1 MSGDDPREAHL
12 HIIMLRKHFIVF
24 PFLLFWNHQLV
35 AESLSVT
42 SKNATEALLRCPPAE
57 SFIRTHMAPDFE
69 TPRLVRRLD
78 WFQDDSLVA
87 SYQQDVLADSSRQWW
102 VADGR
107 YQLIRPFYTLR
118 VSPVTPEDSGTYR
131 CRLETDPLFSSP
143 QSTATQELAVMVRPV
158 APSSPEIKS
167 FTNRSITLVWTH
179 NAARAHRPI
188 LRFSVSVRTV
198 SDNTRFVM
206 AAPSNATTVIVDNL
220 SPYTL
225 YAFSVRAENSAGSSD
240 FGPETT
246 FRTLGEPPNRA
257 PQIQKIRN
265 VTSEC
270 VEVTVTPP
278 DEMNGE
284 LEKYLVLIQAVNET
298 NPRKMTFDKP
308 TSTPLTICALSPSS
322 EYALA
327 IEADNGFG
335 TSPQATLVFRTE
347 DSVPNWSP
355 STIKTTPVVGKP
367 EIVVLW
373 PAPPM
378 NATEKVVKYHL
389 YYKANNEDQWKIEH
403 LNVNPNGVKSKMFK
417 YRLVDLN
424 PNTLYR
430 IRVSASTSK
439 GEGSQSADSLAQT
452 DVGEPGTVI
461 FKDLNFDCKNGVKL
475 SWNYEPSVNSKKS
488 PTFTVKVTNQT
499 TSLQFNTTRQTLD
512 IIDLSL
518 YDEYSLRIIVL
529 ERSTIDNTTI
539 LIGKYSDNHRF
550 ILKDK
555 CAYQSSFCSP
565 GEKCAKLTSSAA
577 NPQYISVLIVIFAI
591 IIFAFICFIIVHF
604 ARGSMNFKHL
614 LKKKEK
620 CVYLEEISPLVYD
633 SAGQE
638 DIPVE
643 LFYGYVED
651 LNRNDALKFKTQ
663 FQILET
669 QTSEIDQADSGE
681 STSSADENS
690 QKNRYNNIGAMEAT
704 RIRLNSPTGND
715 YINANYVDS
724 CNERNA
730 YIATQAPLPSTFSDF
745 WSMIWQERSNVIVC
759 ITNMVEDGKR
769 KCDQYWPSIPDSP
782 QNFGNYQVTLIS
794 ESTNAHFS
802 HRVLDLKI
810 AKSVPAAERKI
821 HQLHFMGWPDHG
833 VPSSVFPL
841 LNFIHYASDIHSTG
855 PVVVHCSAGVGRSG
869 SYILVDSLRRHL
881 ISFRRLNVQGH
892 LTHMRRQRAKLVQ
905 TLEQYIFCHEAIRQ
919 LIRHGITRVHSDLFM
934 RYLHYL
940 SEENLNGKTRMQLQY
955 EDVCECK
962 HQPRC
967 LIDSDVLTLP
977 GYHRSDEFMVGSWS
991 HECEE
996 LWKLIWKR
1004 KVQTIVVLNQRD
1016 SFWRKLHLC
1025 EDIQLQHGDNFVLMQ
1040 REDQQLCVRI
1050 VNVARSDLDA
1060 DFWREI
1066 ENVQKQRI
1074 TYHDAPLLILAQKF
1088 PPNASSPTDSTS
1100 TLSLSMLFNDDTSLA
1115 FSICAATTLACQLET
1130 TGCVDV
1136 VQVLSSYTEIQCGI
1150 FSSKQEIEIIYEKIS
1165 QLVGGT
1171 RV

>member
-1 MSGDDPREAHL
+1 MP
-12 HIIMLRKHFIVF
+12 RKHFIFF
-24 PFLLFWNHQLV
+24 PLFSLFFFWKF
-35 AESLSVT
+35 ESIQSISVT

-57 SFIRTHMAPDFE
+57 NFIRTHMAPDFE

-87 SYQQDVLADSSRQWW
+87 SYQQDILADSSRQWW

-131 CRLETDPLFSSP
+131 CRIETDPLFSSP

-225 YAFSVRAENSAGSSD
+225 YAFSVRAENSAGTSD

-246 FRTLGEPPNRA
+246 FRTLGEPPIRP

-265 VTSEC
+265 ITSEC

-284 LEKYLVLIQAVNET
+284 LDKYLVLIQAINET
-298 NPRKMTFDKP
+298 IPRKMTFDKP
-308 TSTPLTICALSPSS
+308 TSTPLTICALIPST

-335 TSPQATLVFRTE
+335 TSPQATLVFHTE

-355 STIKTTPVVGKP
+355 STITTLPVVGKP
-367 EIVVLW
+367 EITVLW
-373 PAPPM
+373 PAPLP
-378 NATEKVVKYHL
+378 NATEKVTKYHL

-403 LNVNPNGVKSKMFK
+403 LNVNPNGVKSKLFK

-439 GEGSQSADSLAQT
+439 GEGAQSADSLAQT
-452 DVGEPGTVI
+452 DVGEPGTVT
-461 FKDLNFDCKNGVKL
+461 FKELNFDCKNGVKL
-475 SWNYEPSVNSKKS
+475 SWNYEPSINSKKS

-499 TSLQFNTTRQTLD
+499 TTLQFNTTKQSLD

-518 YDEYSLRIIVL
+518 YDEYSLRVIVL
-529 ERSTIDNTTI
+529 ERSTIDNSTI
-539 LIGKYSDNHRF
+539 LIGKYSDSHRF
-550 ILKDK
+550 LLKDK
-555 CAYQSSFCSP
+555 CSYQSSFCSP

-577 NPQYISVLIVIFAI
+577 NPRYISVLIVIFAI
-591 IIFAFICFIIVHF
+591 IIFAFICFVIVHF

-651 LNRNDALKFKTQ
+651 LNRNDAFKFKAQ
-663 FQILET
+663 FQILEN
-669 QTSEIDQADSGE
+669 QTSGIDSTDSGE
-681 STSSADENS
+681 STSSADENT

-769 KCDQYWPSIPDSP
+769 KCDQYWPSTQDSP
-782 QNFGNYQVTLIS
+782 QTFGNYQVTLIS
-794 ESTNAHFS
+794 ESTNSHFS
-802 HRVLDLKI
+802 HRILDLKI

-869 SYILVDSLRRHL
+869 SYILVDSMRRHL

-962 HQPRC
+962 HHPRC
-967 LIDSDVLTLP
+967 QIDSDVITLP

-991 HECEE
+991 HESEE
-996 LWKLIWKR
+996 LWRLIWKR

-1025 EDIQLQHGDNFVLMQ
+1025 DLDGPIQIQHGDNFVLLQ
-1040 REDQQLCVRI
+1040 KDDQQLCVRI
-1050 VNVARSDLDA
+1050 VNVARADLDA

-1074 TYHDAPLLILAQKF
+1074 TYHEAPLLILAHKY

>member
-1 MSGDDPREAHL
+1 
-12 HIIMLRKHFIVF
+12 
-24 PFLLFWNHQLV
+24 
-35 AESLSVT
+35 
-42 SKNATEALLRCPPAE
+42 
-57 SFIRTHMAPDFE
+57 MAPDFE

-87 SYQQDVLADSSRQWW
+87 SYQQDILADSSRQWW

-131 CRLETDPLFSSP
+131 CRIETDPLFSSP

-225 YAFSVRAENSAGSSD
+225 YAFSVRAENSAGTSD

-246 FRTLGEPPNRA
+246 FRTLGEPPIRP

-265 VTSEC
+265 ITSEC

-284 LEKYLVLIQAVNET
+284 LDKYLVLIQAINET
-298 NPRKMTFDKP
+298 IPRKMTFDKP
-308 TSTPLTICALSPSS
+308 TSTPLTICALIPST

-335 TSPQATLVFRTE
+335 TSPQATLVFHTE

-355 STIKTTPVVGKP
+355 STITTLPVVGKP
-367 EIVVLW
+367 EITVLW
-373 PAPPM
+373 PAPLP
-378 NATEKVVKYHL
+378 NATEKVTKYHL

-403 LNVNPNGVKSKMFK
+403 LNVNPNGVKSKLFK

-439 GEGSQSADSLAQT
+439 GEGAQSADSLAQT
-452 DVGEPGTVI
+452 DVGEPGTVT
-461 FKDLNFDCKNGVKL
+461 FKELNFDCKNGVKL
-475 SWNYEPSVNSKKS
+475 SWNYEPSINSKKS

-499 TSLQFNTTRQTLD
+499 TTLQFNTTKQSLD

-529 ERSTIDNTTI
+529 ERSTIDNSTI
-539 LIGKYSDNHRF
+539 LIGKYSDSHRF
-550 ILKDK
+550 LLKDK
-555 CAYQSSFCSP
+555 CSYQSSFCSP

-577 NPQYISVLIVIFAI
+577 NPRYISVLIVIFAI
-591 IIFAFICFIIVHF
+591 IIFAFICFVIVHF

-651 LNRNDALKFKTQ
+651 LNRNDAFKFKAQ
-663 FQILET
+663 FQILEN
-669 QTSEIDQADSGE
+669 QTSGIDSTDSGE
-681 STSSADENS
+681 STSSADENT

-769 KCDQYWPSIPDSP
+769 KCDQYWPSTQDSP
-782 QNFGNYQVTLIS
+782 QTFGNYQVTLIS
-794 ESTNAHFS
+794 ESTNSHFS
-802 HRVLDLKI
+802 HRILDLKI

-869 SYILVDSLRRHL
+869 SYILVDSMRRHL

-962 HQPRC
+962 HHPRC
-967 LIDSDVLTLP
+967 QIDSDVITLP

-996 LWKLIWKR
+996 LWRLIWKR

-1025 EDIQLQHGDNFVLMQ
+1025 DFDGPIQIQHGDNFVLLQ
-1040 REDQQLCVRI
+1040 KDDQQLCVRI
-1050 VNVARSDLDA
+1050 VNVARADLDA

-1074 TYHDAPLLILAQKF
+1074 TYHEAPLLILAHKY

>member
-1 MSGDDPREAHL
+1 
-12 HIIMLRKHFIVF
+12 MLRKHFIVF
-24 PFLLFWNHQLV
+24 PFLLFWNHHLV
-35 AESLSVT
+35 ESLSVT

-308 TSTPLTICALSPSS
+308 TSTPLTICALTPSS

-367 EIVVLW
+367 EIIVLW
-373 PAPPM
+373 LAPPM

-403 LNVNPNGVKSKMFK
+403 LNVNPNEVKSKMFK

-488 PTFTVKVTNQT
+488 PTFTVKITNQT

-669 QTSEIDQADSGE
+669 QTSGIDQADSGE

-769 KCDQYWPSIPDSP
+769 KCDQYWPSVPDSP

-821 HQLHFMGWPDHG
+821 HQLHFVGWPDHG

-869 SYILVDSLRRHL
+869 SYILVDSMRRHL

-1100 TLSLSMLFNDDTSLA
+1100 TLSLSMLFNDDSSLA

-1165 QLVGGT
+1165 QLVEGT

>member
-1 MSGDDPREAHL
+1 
-12 HIIMLRKHFIVF
+12 
-24 PFLLFWNHQLV
+24 
-35 AESLSVT
+35 
-42 SKNATEALLRCPPAE
+42 
-57 SFIRTHMAPDFE
+57 MAPDFE

-131 CRLETDPLFSSP
+131 CRIETDPLFSSP
-143 QSTATQELAVMVRPV
+143 QSTSTQELSVMVRPV

-198 SDNTRFVM
+198 ADNTRFVM

-220 SPYTL
+220 SPFTL

-265 VTSEC
+265 ITSEC

-284 LEKYLVLIQAVNET
+284 LDKYLVLIQTANET
-298 NPRKMTFDKP
+298 APRKLTFDKP
-308 TSTPLTICALSPSS
+308 TSTPLTICALNPST

-335 TSPQATLVFRTE
+335 TSPPATLIFFTE

-355 STIKTTPVVGKP
+355 STITSLPVVGKP
-367 EIVVLW
+367 EITVLW
-373 PAPPM
+373 PAPPL
-378 NATEKVVKYHL
+378 NATEKVTKYHL

-403 LNVNPNGVKSKMFK
+403 LSVNPNGVKSKMFK

-430 IRVSASTSK
+430 IRVSASTIK
-439 GEGSQSADSLAQT
+439 GEGSQSADSLVQT
-452 DVGEPGTVI
+452 DVGEPGTVS
-461 FKDLNFDCKNGVKL
+461 FKELNFDCKNGVKL

-499 TSLQFNTTRQTLD
+499 TSLQFNTTKQSLD

-518 YDEYSLRIIVL
+518 YDEYSLRIMVL
-529 ERSTIDNTTI
+529 ERSTIDNSTI
-539 LIGKYSDNHRF
+539 LIGKYSESHRF

-555 CAYQSSFCSP
+555 CSYQSSFCSP
-565 GEKCAKLTSSAA
+565 GEKCAKLTSSAS
-577 NPQYISVLIVIFAI
+577 NPRYISVLIVIFAI

-633 SAGQE
+633 SVGQE

-651 LNRNDALKFKTQ
+651 LNRNDAMKFKSQ
-663 FQILET
+663 FQILES
-669 QTSEIDQADSGE
+669 QTSGIDSMDSCE

-759 ITNMVEDGKR
+759 ITNMIEDGKR
-769 KCDQYWPSIPDSP
+769 KCDQYWPSNQDCP
-782 QNFGNYQVTLIS
+782 QIFGNYQVTLIS
-794 ESTNAHFS
+794 ESTNSHFS

-810 AKSVPAAERKI
+810 AKSVPAAERKV
-821 HQLHFMGWPDHG
+821 HQLHFSGWPDHG

-841 LNFIHYASDIHSTG
+841 LNFIHYTSDIHSTG

-869 SYILVDSLRRHL
+869 SYILVDSMRRHL

-940 SEENLNGKTRMQLQY
+940 SETNLNGKTRMQLQF

-962 HQPRC
+962 HHPRC
-967 LIDSDVLTLP
+967 QIDSDVITLP

-991 HECEE
+991 HECDD

-1004 KVQTIVVLNQRD
+1004 KVQTIVVLNQTE
-1016 SFWRKLHLC
+1016 SFWKKQSICHC
-1025 EDIQLQHGDNFVLMQ
+1025 DEEIHLQHGDNFVLLQ
-1040 REDQQLCVRI
+1040 KEDQQLCVRI
-1050 VNVARSDLDA
+1050 VNVSRSDLDV

-1074 TYHDAPLLILAQKF
+1074 TYHDAPLLILAQRY
-1088 PPNASSPTDSTS
+1088 PLNSSSPTDSTS

-1115 FSICAATTLACQLET
+1115 FIICAATTLACQLET

-1136 VQVLSSYTEIQCGI
+1136 VQVLSSYTHIQCGI